1 MSKASL
7 ELGGGNWA
15 AKDGNLLG
23 YAVGD
28 TSGKYLPREFDFTR
42 DGDICATRVN
52 EDGLIEKYR
61 ENLLLESNNFSTT
74 WSTSIA
80 SVASVTSGESGYDGS
95 GDVWLLSKTGANG
108 YIYQNISQSGVLT
121 YSVYAKAGT
130 TDWIGVLIN
139 GSANAYVYFD
149 LGNGVAGTPSQLI
162 DNSIESVGNGWYRC
176 SITFTQGTIS
186 RVRFYP
192 AEGDDDAGASS
203 GSIYIQD
210 AQLEQGLVATDYLE
224 SGATTG
230 KAGVLEN
237 LPRIDYT
244 GGSASLLLEP
254 QRKNEVPNSEYHSGS
269 TYGSNKVTTTD
280 NEAVSPEGVQN
291 AAKIVL
297 DNGTNTS
304 NGGHYLQFSSTAGTT
319 YTISVFAKA
328 GEMRYFTFTYGSTN
342 AGGGHFDL
350 QEGTLLGTITNANYS
365 DVTAGIEDYGNG
377 WYRLVVSLT
386 DSSVSTRF
394 LSMKPSPIASVPN
407 NNNYSSTGDG
417 TSGAYIYGFQLEEG
431 SYPTSYIPTY
441 GVSVTRNADFS
452 DDNDIVGSP
461 ISFGANDDFTLFYE
475 GSFDNLSST
484 SNMIMGGGNKSLGD
498 AYKNYWWVQN
508 ATTIKITGDSEV
520 LMASA
525 SMSLTDDTNHKLLVK
540 RDGST
545 IDFFVDGSKLT
556 TTQLAPNTAFVF
568 RSLGWSY
575 TNSVYKVSGNIKQ
588 AIIFPTALSNN
599 DAEIITGTSY
609 NSFADMATSTA
620 LNYTIYE

>member
-417 TSGAYIYGFQLEEG
+417 TSGAYIYGFQIEIG
-431 SYPTSYIPTY
+431 TYPTSYIPTY
-441 GVSVTRNADFS
+441 GVSATRNADNMDTTFS
-452 DDNDIVGSP
+452 SP
-461 ISFGANDDFTLFYE
+461 LTTNGNVSVLFDFGAASISDTNSTTNNLEFVFDSGDKIIYNQNAISQHRIELNVDGGTEFIYKTFGILRSVPSKICVVVTNNTYRIFANGELTSSFGFFT
-475 GSFDNLSST
+475 GTADWT
-484 SNMIMGGGNKSLGD
+484 SAEIF
-498 AYKNYWWVQN
+498 
-508 ATTIKITGDSEV
+508 
-520 LMASA
+520 AS
-525 SMSLTDDTNHKLLVK
+525 V
-540 RDGST
+540 
-545 IDFFVDGSKLT
+545 IDEAIGVT
-556 TTQLAPNTAFVF
+556 P
-568 RSLGWSY
+568 
-575 TNSVYKVSGNIKQ
+575 IKQ
-588 AIIFPTALSNN
+588 ILFFPTALTDS
-599 DAEIITGTSY
+599 ECI
-609 NSFADMATSTA
+609 A
-620 LNYTIYE
+620 LTTL

>member
-224 SGATTG
+224 SGAATG
-230 KAGVLEN
+230 KAGVLED

-254 QRKNEVPNSEYHSGS
+254 QRANFIESSEHIDNFQKIGS
-269 TYGSNKVTTTD
+269 ITTTA
-280 NEAVSPEGVQN
+280 NYGISPEGVRNSTRVQFT
-291 AAKIVL
+291 AVSQEIRTPATSTTGCTASVYIK
-297 DNGTNTS
+297 GTN
-304 NGGHYLQFSSTAGTT
+304 GE
-319 YTISVFAKA
+319 TIKF
-328 GEMRYFTFTYGSTN
+328 GSTGSEEVFTLNGSWQRLEKYN
-342 AGGGHFDL
+342 AGSP
-350 QEGTLLGTITNANYS
+350 TNITINTYS
-365 DVTAGIEDYGNG
+365 AATARDIEV
-377 WYRLVVSLT
+377 W
-386 DSSVSTRF
+386 
-394 LSMKPSPIASVPN
+394 
-407 NNNYSSTGDG
+407 
-417 TSGAYIYGFQLEEG
+417 GAQVEEG

-441 GVSVTRNADFS
+441 GVSATRNADKAS
-452 DDNDIVGSP
+452 LVGSDLLDQDNQTLF
-461 ISFGANDDFTLFYE
+461 IEYTKGGIDGSANTIYSTSDGTSSDNRMQIVDNNDDVYLYSNAG
-475 GSFDNLSST
+475 GSNILNSIDALLLTNLE
-484 SNMIMGGGNKSLGD
+484 KGD
-498 AYKNYWWVQN
+498 
-508 ATTIKITGDSEV
+508 TIKV
-520 LMASA
+520 AVVM
-525 SMSLTDDTNHKLLVK
+525 
-540 RDGST
+540 
-545 IDFFVDGSKLT
+545 T
-556 TTQLAPNTAFVF
+556 TTSIKAFANGVEKVNF
-568 RSLGWSY
+568 
-575 TNSVYKVSGNIKQ
+575 TNSFSWSATMDDLYIGSRGNSSEFSKGQGVKQ
-588 AIIFPTALSNN
+588 ALLFPTALTDS
-599 DAEIITGTSY
+599 ECI
-609 NSFADMATSTA
+609 A
-620 LNYTIYE
+620 LTTL